1 MQTTTTIKAYAYPVK
16 IKDHRS
22 GAANSD
28 TIVIPAEWLRI
39 CGSMGLEISDD
50 KHMIYRAYNRKGFE
64 VTEIGNRRRIT
75 LSVDLERLY
84 AEHNGTPVQPS
95 IFEGLEVASYGQS

>member
-22 GAANSD
+22 GVSNSD
-28 TIVIPAEWLRI
+28 TIVIPAEWLHI
-39 CGSMGLEISDD
+39 CGSMGLEICDD
-50 KHMIYRAYNRKGFE
+50 KHMIYRTYNRKGFE
-64 VTEIGNRRRIT
+64 VLEVGNRHKIT

-84 AEHNGTPVQPS
+84 MSQTIGVEVSEIISGM
-95 IFEGLEVASYGQS
+95 EVATHGQS